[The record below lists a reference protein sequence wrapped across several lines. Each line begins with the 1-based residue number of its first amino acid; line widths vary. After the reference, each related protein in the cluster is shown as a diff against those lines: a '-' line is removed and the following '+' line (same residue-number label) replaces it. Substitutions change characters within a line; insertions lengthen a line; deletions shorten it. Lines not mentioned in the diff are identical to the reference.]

1 MQMAKRRWKIP
12 QPPIDLARRA
22 TEGHSFW
29 LGLACVIVA
38 IVLFGLGTELN
49 HNVSLGGKQQTINQF
64 DLVRTVTG
72 AGDDGQAT
80 CFT

>member
-1 MQMAKRRWKIP
+1 MARRWKIP

-29 LGLACVIVA
+29 IGFVCVIVA
-38 IVLFGLGTELN
+38 IVLFGVGTQLT
-49 HNVSLGGKQQTINQF
+49 HNVDLDGKKQLNQF

-72 AGDDGQAT
+72 AGDSGKAS